1 MSASYKVFRL
11 TQPQVSERG
20 SQAEYARKYAQT
32 IYSNVVNSVV
42 GTAEAMRRHEREMR
56 TVAAHSEMRI
66 KNVVMQT
73 ESRLVVNWST
83 TLVIGKLLSFVIS
96 CCKVKARYVHP

>member
-32 IYSNVVNSVV
+32 IYSNVSKVS
-42 GTAEAMRRHEREMR
+42 
-56 TVAAHSEMRI
+56 I
-66 KNVVMQT
+66 KVKISKET
-73 ESRLVVNWST
+73 RPT
-83 TLVIGKLLSFVIS
+83 THVTCGPTGPTPEDVIGGMLPFSSAKEQYAGF
-96 CCKVKARYVHP
+96 